1 MYTRNLENLL
11 RLLQTSRQSGLLL
24 VESAE
29 SNGALWQGQL
39 MLVDGTVRACQVFR
53 KADRQLLY
61 TNEDALHWLLAQGKL
76 NWNLEK
82 DVQFPMMMS
91 PMLQQ
96 PGSPTEEKKNE
107 TGPHHSGY
115 LLRAPGE
122 RTAWIPRRTTKGMQ
136 FSGKALSSIEHLQVF
151 TLVNG
156 QNTIEGI
163 SRLLRK
169 PPDTIVRILNELRDS
184 GFIE

>member
-1 MYTRNLENLL
+1 VYTRNLENLL
-11 RLLQTSRQSGLLL
+11 RLLQASRQSGLLL

-39 MLVDGTVRACQVFR
+39 IIADGVVRACQVVR
-53 KADRQLLY
+53 KPDRQLLY
-61 TNEDALHWLLAQGKL
+61 ANEEALRWLIAQEKL

-82 DVQFPMMMS
+82 DVQLPTTLS
-91 PMLQQ
+91 PQLQQ
-96 PGSPTEEKKNE
+96 PGKPAEERKSD
-107 TGPHHSGY
+107 TGPQSGY
-115 LLRAPGE
+115 LRTGRERAG
-122 RTAWIPRRTTKGMQ
+122 WIPRRTAKGMQ
-136 FSGKALSSIEHLQVF
+136 FSGKSLASVEHLQVF

-169 PPDTIVRILNELRDS
+169 PPETIFRILNDLRDAD
-184 GFIE
+184 FIE

>member
-1 MYTRNLENLL
+1 VYTRNLENLL
-11 RLLQTSRQSGLLL
+11 RLLQTSRQSGLLI

-29 SNGALWQGQL
+29 PNGALWQGQL
-39 MLVDGTVRACQVFR
+39 MIADGNVRACQVFR

-61 TNEDALHWLLAQGKL
+61 ANEDALRWLIAQGKL

-82 DVQFPMMMS
+82 DVQFPIALS
-91 PMLQQ
+91 PALPQ
-96 PGSPTEEKKNE
+96 PGSTTEEKKND
-107 TGPHHSGY
+107 TSRSAY
-115 LLRAPGE
+115 LRATGE
-122 RTAWIPRRTTKGMQ
+122 QTGWIPRRTAKGMQ
-136 FSGKALSSIEHLQVF
+136 LSGKSLASIEHLQVF

-169 PPDTIVRILNELRDS
+169 PPETISRILNELRNA

>member
-1 MYTRNLENLL
+1 
-11 RLLQTSRQSGLLL
+11 
-24 VESAE
+24 
-29 SNGALWQGQL
+29 

-61 TNEDALHWLLAQGKL
+61 ANEEALRWLIAQGKL

-82 DVQFPMMMS
+82 EAQHPMMLS

-96 PGSPTEEKKNE
+96 PGNPAEERKKDAGRS
-107 TGPHHSGY
+107 GP
-115 LLRAPGE
+115 LRAPAE
-122 RTAWIPRRTTKGMQ
+122 RQVWIPRRTAKGMQ
-136 FSGKALSSIEHLQVF
+136 FSGKSLASIEHLQAF

-156 QNTIEGI
+156 QNSIEGI

-169 PPDTIVRILNELRDS
+169 PPETIARILSELREA

>member
-11 RLLQTSRQSGLLL
+11 RLLQTSRQSGLLI

-29 SNGALWQGQL
+29 PNGALWQGQL
-39 MLVDGTVRACQVFR
+39 MIVDGNVRACQVFR
-53 KADRQLLY
+53 KADRQVLH
-61 TNEDALHWLLAQGKL
+61 TNEEALRWLVAQGKL

-82 DVQFPMMMS
+82 DVQLPMVLS
-91 PMLQQ
+91 PMQQ
-96 PGSPTEEKKNE
+96 PPGNPTEERKNE
-107 TGPHHSGY
+107 SGAHSGY
-115 LLRAPGE
+115 LRAPGE
-122 RTAWIPRRTTKGMQ
+122 RAGWIPRRTAKGMQ
-136 FSGKALSSIEHLQVF
+136 FSGKSLASIEHLQTF

-163 SRLLRK
+163 SRILRK
-169 PPDTIVRILNELRDS
+169 PPDTIARILNELRDA

>member
-1 MYTRNLENLL
+1 VYTRNLENLL
-11 RLLQTSRQSGLLL
+11 RLLQTSRQSGLLI

-29 SNGALWQGQL
+29 PNGALWQGQL
-39 MLVDGTVRACQVFR
+39 MIADGNVRACQVFR

-61 TNEDALHWLLAQGKL
+61 TNEEALRWLIAQGKL

-82 DVQFPMMMS
+82 DVQYPTMLS

-96 PGSPTEEKKNE
+96 PGNPAEERKNDSG
-107 TGPHHSGY
+107 TRSGY
-115 LLRAPGE
+115 LRTPGE
-122 RTAWIPRRTTKGMQ
+122 RTGWIPRRTAKGMQ
-136 FSGKALSSIEHLQVF
+136 FSGKSLASIEHLQVF

-156 QNTIEGI
+156 QNSIEGI
-163 SRLLRK
+163 ARLLRK
-169 PPDTIVRILNELRDS
+169 QPDTITRILNELRDA